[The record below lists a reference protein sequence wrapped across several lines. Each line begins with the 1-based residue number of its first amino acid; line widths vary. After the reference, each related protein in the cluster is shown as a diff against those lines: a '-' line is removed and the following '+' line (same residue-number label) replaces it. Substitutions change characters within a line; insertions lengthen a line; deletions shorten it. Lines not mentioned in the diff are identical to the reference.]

1 MAVGQQGERGT
12 QGSIY
17 AYQTR
22 EGTRYRFTFRDAAG
36 KQSTR
41 RGFTSRT
48 AARRER
54 ERLMGSVHR
63 GALRVSRETL
73 GAWWARWLAQRRSYL
88 E

>member
-54 ERLMGSVHR
+54 ERLMGSVH
-63 GALRVSRETL
+63 
-73 GAWWARWLAQRRSYL
+73 QRAEQVGRDP
-88 E
+88 